1 MGCYLAIMHQVKCVL
16 CVSIFL
22 KIEDLCLGSNVI
34 HLFGKI
40 LPLPEVHN
48 TLCRSY
54 YCCHIK
60 ALTQDRRALSIGTVP
75 VVVIQY
81 LFYSPTVCFFQEWLT
96 IKVYCLK
103 VPQILKHSVSSIF
116 VCLVG

>member
-1 MGCYLAIMHQVKCVL
+1 MGCYLAIMNQVSKY
-16 CVSIFL
+16 VSIFL

-48 TLCRSY
+48 TLCRSSY
-54 YCCHIK
+54 YGHIK
-60 ALTQDRRALSIGTVP
+60 ALTQDRKALSISTVP
-75 VVVIQY
+75 VVVIKY
-81 LFYSPTVCFFQEWLT
+81 LFYSPTVFHGGMADW

-103 VPQILKHSVSSIF
+103 IPQILKH
-116 VCLVG
+116 